1 MGVIDHHALQS
12 STIVTSLP
20 IYMDIRPWGSMST
33 IIGHTF
39 ITQRKRPSTSTAG
52 MLLCAIL
59 SDTLNLCGPTT
70 TDYDRQ
76 LVSILAEL
84 AGVIDIQALAN
95 EQFRAKSH
103 ELASCT
109 ADTLVNG
116 DQKCFKFHTSSF
128 QGEIAFA
135 VIETTDDEVL
145 IARSSELKDSLLV
158 SKQKKGLKGLF
169 LAVVNIVLMRS
180 TLILCSEAERSL
192 AVAAWDHCAATGD
205 TMNIGNEVSRKLN
218 FVPRLTNAIK
228 DGWKMP
234 E

>member
-1 MGVIDHHALQS
+1 
-12 STIVTSLP
+12 
-20 IYMDIRPWGSMST
+20 MDIRPWGSMST
-33 IIGHTF
+33 IIGHSF

-84 AGVIDIQALAN
+84 SGVQDIQALAS
-95 EQFRAKSH
+95 EQFKAKSQ
-103 ELASCT
+103 ELVSCT
-109 ADTLVNG
+109 ADILVNG

-128 QGEIAFA
+128 QGEIGFA
-135 VIETTDDEVL
+135 VIETTDDEV
-145 IARSSELKDSLLV
+145 ITARCSELKASLLE
-158 SKQKKGLKGLF
+158 SKQKRGLKCLF

-180 TLILCSEAERSL
+180 TLILCSESESSL
-192 AVAAWDHCAATGD
+192 ATTAWDHCTATGD
-205 TMNIGNEVSRKLN
+205 GTMNIGNEVSRKLN
-218 FVPRLTNAIK
+218 FVPRITSAIK
-228 DGWKMP
+228 DKGWKVP